1 MSEQQESQPVEQP
14 VPEPEAEPKQSLDD
28 GIKEL
33 NNKVSQL
40 ESKSKRK
47 YIPRGSRIRAIN
59 NFNQGHEDP
68 ELDVC
73 LMSNGQY
80 RCSWKKGV
88 PTNNPINVNQIPV
101 NKPSQPKPVQ
111 EASPITQPPVKA
123 GRDPFADIVYY
134 NMSNQLS
141 EQMNKRLDSITAEIE
156 RLRHKN
162 SKLKGKY
169 KTLKQALFVSDDE
182 DEDEAHATQPD
193 SIANNIEPVN
203 AELKIEPEPTPQ
215 LVIPRPP
222 IRQNHIDYNRFFR

>member
-1 MSEQQESQPVEQP
+1 MSE
-14 VPEPEAEPKQSLDD
+14 PEPVIEQEAEQEAEAEPKQPTLDD

-33 NNKVSQL
+33 SSKVSQL

-59 NFNQGHEDP
+59 NFNQGREDP
-68 ELDVC
+68 ELNVC
-73 LMSNGQY
+73 IMSNGQY
-80 RCSWKKGV
+80 RCTWKKGP
-88 PTNNPINVNQIPV
+88 PTNNPINVNQIQPNV
-101 NKPSQPKPVQ
+101 RSQPKPSE
-111 EASPITQPPVKA
+111 EATPITQPPMKS

-169 KTLKQALFVSDDE
+169 KTLKQALFYSDD
-182 DEDEAHATQPD
+182 DEEEPKPAEQPNAED
-193 SIANNIEPVN
+193 SIANNIQPVN
-203 AELKIEPEPTPQ
+203 TEPEPQP
-215 LVIPRPP
+215 VIPRPP
-222 IRQNHIDYNRFFR
+222 IRQNHFDYNRFFQ